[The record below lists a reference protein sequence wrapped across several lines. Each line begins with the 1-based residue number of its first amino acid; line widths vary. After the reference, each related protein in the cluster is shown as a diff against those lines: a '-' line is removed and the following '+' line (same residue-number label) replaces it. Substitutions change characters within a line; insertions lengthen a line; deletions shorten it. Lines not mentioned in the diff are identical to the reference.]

1 MPILN
6 VSTRDSTDWW
16 ENLVKDSAAKK
27 QRPLEFEDDPVAMAC
42 AVHRSWKTDG
52 TGQSLDLGSI
62 PVEPQDRSRADA
74 IRRYYS
80 AKFVEMALRGHQ
92 VSEFRLKM
100 AEVLDGRRQLV
111 ESEIGL
117 LYRLP
122 YFYDEDTETDWIYE
136 NTASDQTLDYYRN
149 LDAIIQTLTLTPL
162 RKIFRA
168 QKNGNSTVRYWFLT
182 QHGYPAVMSVAGS
195 NPLNSLMNSLF
206 QLPVLHVDAGIKL
219 SSRIGQISGDR
230 YHLELFNLVLIS
242 Q

>member
-1 MPILN
+1 MPILS
-6 VSTRDSTDWW
+6 VSTKDSTDWW
-16 ENLVKDSAAKK
+16 EDLIKESAAKK
-27 QRPLEFEDDPVAMAC
+27 QQPVEFKDDPVAMAC
-42 AVHRSWKTDG
+42 AVHRSWKADG

-62 PVEPQDRSRADA
+62 PVEPDDRARAKA
-74 IRRYYS
+74 IRCYYG

-100 AEVLDGRRQLV
+100 AEVLDGRRQLA

-122 YFYDEDTETDWIYE
+122 YFYEEDTETDWIYE

-149 LDAIIQTLTLTPL
+149 LDALVQPLSLTPL

-168 QKNGNSTVRYWFLT
+168 RKNGNSIVRYWFLT
-182 QHGYPAVMSVAGS
+182 QHRYPAVVPVAGS

-206 QLPVLHVDAGIKL
+206 QMPVLQVDAGIKL
-219 SSRIGQISGDR
+219 SGRIGQPSGDR
-230 YHLELFNLVLIS
+230 YHLELFNLVLVT
-242 Q
+242 